1 MNVARVVVDVPSRET
16 DRPFDYFVPD
26 RLKPWIEVG
35 SRVAVPFGGRTL
47 QGIVIALA
55 ERAEVGEERLKPV
68 AEVLDATPP
77 LTPELVELGIWMS
90 RRWLCP
96 LSVALQA
103 MLPAALKGRTEK
115 YVSAADGESWDE
127 GERAAYG
134 ALISAL
140 ERRGALRLSQLLR
153 EFPDG
158 ADFVRRA
165 LRSGRLVETQRVED
179 RVSVRTVPTV
189 FPPEEERLRE
199 ALERL
204 PARAAKQREAV
215 RWLLERAERGPVPVR
230 ELAEAAGVSPAVLRA
245 LAAQG
250 WLEIRE
256 VPVNRDPYAGRVF
269 RTSSALPLTPAQQS
283 AFAPLAAAIERGEG
297 GVFLLHGVTGSGK
310 TELYLQAIQKCLER
324 GLEAIVLVPEI
335 ALTPQMAERFKSR
348 FGADVAVLHSRLSD
362 GERYDEWR
370 KIREGRARVAL
381 GARSAVF
388 APFRRLGLIVVDEEH
403 ETSYKQEDNPK
414 YHARD
419 VAVERA
425 RHSGAVVILGSATP
439 SLETYAAATGLA
451 EPSGAFAP
459 SGSSA
464 VRPRYLRLAE
474 RIGNRPLP
482 SVRIVDMREELRR
495 GNRAM
500 FSRDLAEAL
509 RERLGRGEQTVL
521 LLNRRG
527 HSTFVMCRSCGF
539 TAACPHCDISLTYH
553 RGSGNLR
560 CHYCGYAEPEKTAC
574 PACASPHIRYFGTG
588 TQKAEEYLAA
598 AFPGVRVIRM
608 DLDTTTEKGSHE
620 KWLTLFRER
629 QADVLL
635 GTQMVAKGL
644 DFPHVT
650 LVGVLAA
657 DATLRLPDFRSWERT
672 FQLLTQVAGRAGRHE
687 LPGEV
692 IIQTYDPDHVSVVC
706 ARRHD
711 YEGFAAEE
719 LRHRR
724 LLGYPPYGRL
734 ISVVFAHA
742 RREVAMEAGESF
754 AGFLRSRAEAMGL
767 SDRFDA
773 TGAAA
778 LDVLG
783 PAAAPVARLKDRY
796 RIQCVV
802 KYRGDVDAQSL
813 VSAALEPL
821 GGAMRRGALQVSV
834 DVDPQIMM

>member
-16 DRPFDYFVPD
+16 DRPFDYRVPE

-47 QGIVIALA
+47 QGIVVALA
-55 ERAEVGEERLKPV
+55 ERAEVDEERLKPV

-77 LTPELVELGIWMS
+77 LTPELVELGAWMS

-103 MLPAALKGRTEK
+103 MLPAVLKGRTEK
-115 YVSAADGESWDE
+115 YVSLADGVSWDE
-127 GERAAYG
+127 GERASHG
-134 ALISAL
+134 ALIGAL
-140 ERRGALRLSQLLR
+140 ERRGTMRLSQLLR
-153 EFPDG
+153 EFPEE

-179 RVSVRTVPTV
+179 RARLRTVSTV
-189 FPPEEERLRE
+189 FPPEETRLRE

-215 RWLLERAERGPVPVR
+215 RWLLARTGRGSVPLK
-230 ELAEAAGVSPAVLRA
+230 ELAEAAGVSPSVVRA

-250 WLEIRE
+250 WLEIRD
-256 VPVNRDPYAGRVF
+256 VPVDRDPYAGRRF
-269 RTSSALPLTPAQQS
+269 RPTTALPLTPAQQS
-283 AFAPLAAAIERGEG
+283 VFAPLAAAIERGEG

-310 TELYLQAIQKCLER
+310 TELYLQAIQRCLER

-348 FGADVAVLHSRLSD
+348 FGDDVAVLHSRLSD

-419 VAVERA
+419 VAIERA
-425 RHSGAVVILGSATP
+425 RRSGAVALLGSATP

-451 EPSGAFAP
+451 EPAGALAP
-459 SGSSA
+459 SGSPA

-474 RIGNRPLP
+474 RIGDRPLP
-482 SVRIVDMREELRR
+482 AVRIVDMREELRR

-500 FSRDLAEAL
+500 FSRALAEAL
-509 RERLGRGEQTVL
+509 RERLARGEQTVL

-527 HSTFVMCRSCGF
+527 YATFVMCRSCGY
-539 TAACPHCDISLTYH
+539 TAACPHCDISLVYH

-560 CHYCGYAEPEKTAC
+560 CHYCGYAEAEKPFC
-574 PACASPHIRYFGTG
+574 PACGSSHIRYFGTG
-588 TQKAEEYLAA
+588 TQKVEEYLAA

-629 QADVLL
+629 KADVLL

-692 IIQTYDPDHVSVVC
+692 IIQTYDPGHVSVVC
-706 ARRHD
+706 AGRHD
-711 YEGFAAEE
+711 YEGFAEEE

-734 ISVVFAHA
+734 VSVVFSHEK
-742 RREVAMEAGESF
+742 REVAQEAGETF
-754 AGFLRSRAEAMGL
+754 AGCLRGRAAAMGL
-767 SDRFDA
+767 SDRFDPS
-773 TGAAA
+773 GSPA

-783 PAAAPVARLKDRY
+783 PSAAPVARLKDRY

-802 KYRGDVDAQSL
+802 KYRGDVDAESL

-821 GGAMRRGALQVSV
+821 AAAVRRGALQVSV
-834 DVDPQIMM
+834 DVDPQMMM